1 MKLDLITPAVSQRC
15 NATLQKF
22 QHDISNAFVSNPK
35 FRFSF
40 GSKRCVKSVAV
51 KGSSYRPK
59 ATQHQRIHT
68 DGPTKCRTHIWNDD
82 GTLRLN
88 GDLNDF
94 EELRLT
100 LMQSLSAL
108 LAFLPDTALG
118 MPSSASIAA
127 TLKLAI
133 PMGRAVLFRFDW
145 LHHGWKCVDERDL
158 DALRVHFRAHFYL
171 LSGVLRELPTVDLE
185 ATFEFLS
192 ALSHE
197 DLDDATK
204 LLLLEC
210 LETFVPVSTVRKGFS
225 MFAVEQ
231 GYKLFATQDSLSQH
245 LVKTSG
251 CS

>member
-1 MKLDLITPAVSQRC
+1 MQLQLHASTRC
-15 NATLQKF
+15 HRLQ
-22 QHDISNAFVSNPK
+22 
-35 FRFSF
+35 
-40 GSKRCVKSVAV
+40 
-51 KGSSYRPK
+51 
-59 ATQHQRIHT
+59 
-68 DGPTKCRTHIWNDD
+68 PTKYRTHIWNDD

-118 MPSSASIAA
+118 MPSSAAIPA

-158 DALRVHFRAHFYL
+158 DALRVHFRAHFFL
-171 LSGVLRELPTVDLE
+171 LSGVLRELLTVDLE

-197 DLDDATK
+197 DWDDATK

-210 LETFVPVSTVRKGFS
+210 LETQPSARGFRCSPLNKGTNSLRHKTRFCS
-225 MFAVEQ
+225 ISSKPAVARDDVWVICLARAIALELPHKIKPNSSFH
-231 GYKLFATQDSLSQH
+231 YS
-245 LVKTSG
+245 V
-251 CS
+251 